1 MPELLL
7 LLLLPSSPPSICKLQ
22 WLVCRV
28 KSCVLDLLARWFRV
42 LARRVRVPHRWHD
55 VAGPNEIGGPMV
67 ALIYRVAGVECCLSV
82 LGELA
87 EEGVG
92 EQVETV
98 ESVVV
103 VGLPDNGVHRNR
115 IN

>member
-1 MPELLL
+1 
-7 LLLLPSSPPSICKLQ
+7 
-22 WLVCRV
+22 
-28 KSCVLDLLARWFRV
+28 
-42 LARRVRVPHRWHD
+42 
-55 VAGPNEIGGPMV
+55 MV